1 MKHFFK
7 KFIFPGITP
16 RFLLRIVGVAVTAF
30 LFFNLVCIPL
40 RIKGH
45 SMTPTYL
52 DGRFNF
58 CFRLRY
64 LFSKPQKK
72 DVVVIRLAGRNVML
86 LKRIIALEGETVE
99 FKAGQLFVNGK
110 RVEEKYIHGPSDWNL
125 PLRSVKKEHVYV
137 VGDNRRVPMGIHQFG
152 QTPANR
158 IIGGPLW

>member
-1 MKHFFK
+1 
-7 KFIFPGITP
+7 
-16 RFLLRIVGVAVTAF
+16 
-30 LFFNLVCIPL
+30 
-40 RIKGH
+40 
-45 SMTPTYL
+45 MTPTYQ

-110 RVEEKYIHGPSDWNL
+110 RVEEKYIQRPSDWNL
-125 PLRSVKKEHVYV
+125 PLRSVKKKHVYV
-137 VGDNRRVPMGIHQFG
+137 VGDNRSVPMGIHQFG
-152 QTPANR
+152 QTPVNR